1 MKLAQAKAELA
12 KINMTIKHA
21 DGEYRVAYKVQP
33 NTKEAREAAEASAY
47 YTGDIWDAVLTAK
60 EMRKWADA
68 PK

>member
-1 MKLAQAKAELA
+1 
-12 KINMTIKHA
+12 
-21 DGEYRVAYKVQP
+21 VQP